1 MELQKIQD
9 NSGSQLIQF
18 EKTDSY
24 SKILVYFIQDFLNW
38 WYVKMPIRH
47 LKILGRISVLVDD
60 NLSMSLLLKNF
71 FVPWHRDNSLIGYF
85 FGFLIKI
92 FYLPIALLIYILSI
106 LTYLAVIIIWL
117 LLPIATLVFS
127 ITSFF

>member
-1 MELQKIQD
+1 MEPQKIQD

-60 NLSMSLLLKNF
+60 NLSMSLLFKNF

-85 FGFLIKI
+85 FGFLVKI
-92 FYLPIALLIYILSI
+92 FYLPIALLIYILC
-106 LTYLAVIIIWL
+106 
-117 LLPIATLVFS
+117 
-127 ITSFF
+127 FF